1 MVKISWSGVL
11 KKKEICFISPMFFNC
26 IGGMETHAYEF
37 IKVFAG
43 DKEFPIK
50 SILVKK
56 FDRDGIPVPNYEDR
70 DDPGEANSVSKKI
83 KKLTQRALTGD
94 FKEDAKKIMD
104 TRDIENTVF
113 FLNSP
118 TWLPSFEIIKK
129 KYPETKLI
137 LRSGGNDIVAGWI
150 ANETNDRKSLEES
163 RSRVV
168 EIINQYVDYCIV
180 NSEYSAG
187 RTKSAGVNENKIVK
201 VIGGVDCS
209 AFQPSKSAARLRIT
223 ILTTARLVKFKGFEY
238 SIKAVKEVIKKR
250 DLDVHYMIVGDGPE
264 RSTIERLSGGGLE
277 NRLSIL
283 GAQRI
288 EDMPEYYSKADIFLH
303 LPIYLE
309 RHERGSSY
317 IHTETMGRCLCEA
330 SSSGLPIVSA
340 RVGGVPEIVDD
351 NDTGYLVPEKDY
363 ISASKKLLEL
373 ILNFDKRIEMG
384 NKGRKKAGR
393 YFDWKVVFEQY
404 RKMFV

>member
-1 MVKISWSGVL
+1 M
-11 KKKEICFISPMFFNC
+11 KKKEICFVSPMSFNR

-37 IKVFAG
+37 IKAFTD

-56 FDRDGIPVPNYEDR
+56 FDRDGIPVPDYEDR
-70 DDPGEANSVSKKI
+70 DEPGEVNSVSKKI
-83 KKLTQRALTGD
+83 KKLTQRALTGN
-94 FKEDAKKIMD
+94 FAEDARKIMD
-104 TRDIENTVF
+104 TQDMENTVF

-118 TWLPSFEIIKK
+118 THLPLFEIIKK
-129 KYPETKLI
+129 KYPEAKLI

-150 ANETNDRKSLEES
+150 ADETDDRTSLEES
-163 RSRVV
+163 RYRIVKL
-168 EIINQYVDYCIV
+168 INQYVDYCIV

-187 RTKSAGVNENKIVK
+187 RTKSAGVDENRIVK
-201 VIGGVDCS
+201 VIGGVDCR
-209 AFQPSKSAARLRIT
+209 AFQPSKGAVHPRIT

-250 DLDVHYMIVGDGPE
+250 DLDVHYMIVGEGPE
-264 RSTIERLSGGGLE
+264 RSTIERLSRGGLD
-277 NRLSIL
+277 NRLSVL
-283 GAQRI
+283 GARRI
-288 EDMPEYYSKADIFLH
+288 EDMPGYYSKADIFLH

-373 ILNFDKRIEMG
+373 ILNPDKRIEMG
-384 NKGRKKAGR
+384 NRGRKKAER
-393 YFDWKVVFEQY
+393 YFDWKIVFGQY
-404 RKMFV
+404 RKLFV